1 VINARIRGDALP
13 THPST
18 FISATS
24 GWEIGSRFGD
34 LACIGKPAL
43 ADKARRCRSTRK
55 ACRDFE
61 SSRMDSTLRR
71 HTLLVAAILAPL
83 RHFDT

>member
-1 VINARIRGDALP
+1 MPLLN
-13 THPST
+13 HPSA

-24 GWEIGSRFGD
+24 GSEIGSRFDD
-34 LACIGKPAL
+34 LGCIGNPTL

-55 ACRDFE
+55 ACPDLE
-61 SSRMDSTLRR
+61 SSRLDSTLRR